1 MEKNYQKGNESSHNS
16 RELLAER
23 MSKQYPS
30 LQFDDDGALFDALEE
45 YDAYREARYE
55 RLANDQGKLSKLF
68 IANPRLGAFISD
80 VVGGEDVLVACV
92 RYFGRDMLDCAGDE
106 VLMNKVRKANDEYMA
121 RMSRFN
127 ELDAQMRENLQRSTR
142 SMERFKAE
150 KRMSDEDFERYLDR
164 VYHLCNHVF
173 MGELN
178 EEVLSL
184 LFKGLN
190 YDQDLSCAEH
200 EGEVR
205 GRNARI
211 SMEKRERRGDS
222 LPPLRGGKGFDD
234 ASDDGLSPV
243 FGNHRRRS
251 VWDL

>member
-1 MEKNYQKGNESSHNS
+1 MEKNYQKEKRNARHS
-16 RELLAER
+16 RDLLAKR
-23 MSKQYPS
+23 MLEQYPS
-30 LQFDDDGALFDALEE
+30 LQVDDDDALFDALEE
-45 YDAYREARYE
+45 YDAYRTARYE
-55 RLANDQGKLSKLF
+55 RLADDQGKLCNLF
-68 IANPRLGAFISD
+68 MSNPRIGAFISD

-92 RYFGRDMLDCAGDE
+92 RYFGKDVLNCAEDE
-106 VLMNKVRKANDEYMA
+106 GLMNEVRKANDEYTA

-142 SMERFKAE
+142 SMERFKQA
-150 KRMSDEDFERYLDR
+150 KGMSDEAFEQFLDR
-164 VYHLCNHVF
+164 IYHLCNHVF

-178 EEVLSL
+178 DEVLNL

-190 YDQDLSCAEH
+190 YDQDLSCAEQ

-205 GRNARI
+205 GRNTRI
-211 SMEKRERRGDS
+211 TFEKRDRRGDS
-222 LPPLRGGKGFDD
+222 LPPLRGGDTMSRFK
-234 ASDDGLSPV
+234 DDGLSPV

>member
-1 MEKNYQKGNESSHNS
+1 MEKIYQKGKQNSRQS
-16 RELLAER
+16 RELLVER
-23 MSKQYPS
+23 LSKEYPS
-30 LQFDDDGALFDALEE
+30 LQVTNDDELFDAIEE
-45 YDAYREARYE
+45 YDAYRESHYKRLYDDQE
-55 RLANDQGKLSKLF
+55 RLCKLF
-68 IANPRLGAFISD
+68 MSNPRIGAFISD
-80 VVGGEDVLVACV
+80 VAGGEDVLVACV
-92 RYFGRDMLDCAGDE
+92 RYFGKDMLNCADDE
-106 VLMNKVRKANDEYMA
+106 GLMNEVRKANDEYTA

-142 SMERFKAE
+142 SMERFQAE
-150 KRMSDEDFERYLDR
+150 KGMSDEEFERYLDR

-178 EEVLSL
+178 EEVLGL

-190 YDQDLSCAEH
+190 YDQDLSCAER

-211 SMEKRERRGDS
+211 TFEKRDRRGDS
-222 LPPLRGGKGFDD
+222 LPPLRGANAFDD
-234 ASDDGLSPV
+234 SFDDGLSPV